1 MSIVGPRTVQ
11 HGQDYT
17 LFLSSV
23 DYFDSEKIE
32 ISIIGQ
38 TLDEVIDTKT
48 FKLGYLRENVTFAVS
63 FHNFL

>member
-11 HGQDYT
+11 HGQDYK
-17 LFLSSV
+17 LFLISV
-23 DYFDSEKIE
+23 DYDDGEEIE
-32 ISIIGQ
+32 ISINGQ
-38 TLDEVIDTKT
+38 KLDEEIDTKT